1 MNGADRIVCHEG
13 EAATIIATLAG
24 ARLLDVTVRP
34 RGRPD
39 FEGSI
44 VIGRVERFSPELDAA
59 FVDIGQPRAGFLR
72 RVDMVGFDEGRPP
85 PAGMPLLVQVT
96 RDPTEDKGARLTMNL
111 GLVGRFVVFKPYEQD
126 VTFSRRIEDDAVR
139 RRLAEAM
146 AAAGAGE
153 EGGFTV
159 RTVAAGAPPDAVSR
173 EAKGLTARWESLR
186 ARALASTP
194 PATLY
199 SEPHPLL
206 RLQRDQGGALA
217 EIVVDD
223 RPLGLRLRQSIDAA
237 GDRTQLR
244 IVEGGEGAVLDSF
257 DIAGQIETALAPR
270 IALASGVEILFEP
283 GQTLC
288 AIDVD
293 TGSAG
298 TRQGQGPRTPLQ
310 ANLEAVDEIARQLRL
325 RNIGGIV
332 IVDFIDMRGPHDRN
346 QLQGAMAAR
355 LVDDPVPTQVV
366 GMTRLGLM
374 EITRARRGL
383 PLARALGD
391 AGMLEGEGR

>member
-1 MNGADRIVCHEG
+1 MSGVDRVVCHEG
-13 EAATIIATLAG
+13 EAATIIASLAG

-44 VIGRVERFSPELDAA
+44 ILGRVERFSPELDAA

-72 RVDMVGFDEGRPP
+72 RVDMVGFENGRPP
-85 PAGMPLLVQVT
+85 PAGMPLLVQVS

-111 GLVGRFVVFKPYEQD
+111 GLVGRYVVFKPHEQEIG
-126 VTFSRRIEDDAVR
+126 FSRRIEDAEVRNRLTAAIAAV
-139 RRLAEAM
+139 
-146 AAAGAGE
+146 GAGE

-159 RTVAAGAPPDAVSR
+159 RTVAATAAPEVVAQ
-173 EAKGLTARWESLR
+173 EAQGLTARWESLR

-194 PATLY
+194 PATLHA
-199 SEPHPLL
+199 EPHPLL
-206 RLQRDQGGALA
+206 RVQRDHGGSLA
-217 EIVVDD
+217 EIVVDE
-223 RPLGLRLRQSIDAA
+223 RTLGLRLRQVIDMA
-237 GDRTQLR
+237 GDRTTLR
-244 IVEGGEGAVLDSF
+244 VVDGADGAVLDSF

-270 IALASGVEILFEP
+270 IALASGVELLFEP

-298 TRQGQGPRTPLQ
+298 TRQGQGPRSPLQ

-346 QLQGAMAAR
+346 QLQGVMAAR
-355 LVDDPVPTQVV
+355 LADDPVPTQVV

-374 EITRARRGL
+374 EITRARRGP
-383 PLARALGD
+383 PLAHALGE